1 MIPPHPAPVRDAN
14 GRFAPGTCGRPFGAR
29 GHALARTAR
38 RRLQDFE
45 AHSAELLPRLR
56 QWFLPQYIQL
66 IVRLLPRPT
75 DAFDDDLEDLDA
87 AELGRLMAE
96 VRAVL
101 DRRGAAGK
109 AAPQASPADAE
120 PGPAT
125 VIIGDYR

>member
-29 GHALARTAR
+29 GHASARTAR
-38 RRLQDFE
+38 LLLRDFE

-75 DAFDDDLEDLDA
+75 EAPGSELDDLTD
-87 AELGRLMAE
+87 AELATVLAE
-96 VRAVL
+96 VRTTLDRIEAGEAPPVALEAAVL
-101 DRRGAAGK
+101 
-109 AAPQASPADAE
+109 P
-120 PGPAT
+120 PAT
-125 VIIGDYR
+125 VNYGEIR